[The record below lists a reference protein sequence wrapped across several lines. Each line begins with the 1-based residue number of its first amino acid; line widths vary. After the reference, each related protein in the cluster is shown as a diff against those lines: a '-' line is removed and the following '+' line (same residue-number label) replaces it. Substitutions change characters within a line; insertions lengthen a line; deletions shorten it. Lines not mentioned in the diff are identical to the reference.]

1 MFECNLPWPPSV
13 NSYYTVWKGR
23 KILSKKGKQFKADCS
38 IYIYRNGPQLTGD
51 LSVEI
56 SVCMPDKRRRDL
68 DNLLKP
74 ILDVL
79 GNYGVY
85 EDDSQIVDL
94 RIKKIDA
101 NKGDVVVK
109 IKRLMEKEQ

>member
-1 MFECNLPWPPSV
+1 MNTFSCSLPWPPTV
-13 NSYYTVWKGR
+13 NNYYTIARGR
-23 KILSKKGKQFKADCS
+23 KILSKKGRLYKSNCA
-38 IYIYRNGPQLTGD
+38 IYIYRNGPQMKGELQ
-51 LSVEI
+51 VEI

-79 GNYGVY
+79 GQYGVY

-94 RIKKIDA
+94 RIKKIDGK
-101 NKGDVVVK
+101 KGDVLIL
-109 IKRLMEKEQ
+109 IKELEQ